1 MKKIITVLAATI
13 IAASTMSAADVALG
27 VRGKGSLN
35 AGTKFVEKNEPS
47 AVGTYEYPKVFGGG
61 FDAYSNLTIFKLGGI
76 KFGVQPEIGMN
87 FFNGINQKLSVSGAG
102 YSSIK
107 ITTTTIDVPVL
118 VTAKID
124 FGKKFRIGAGVGP
137 YVSFVVDGKYDW
149 EYKTGGTTSSGFTKK
164 GQDGLDFSATNFGF
178 AFDAD
183 VGFAFG
189 PGKLVLDVR
198 YMLDV
203 TPTKV
208 LVNGEDSDTSNF
220 YRRNLTAA
228 LGYEIKI

>member
-1 MKKIITVLAATI
+1 MKKIITVLAAAV

-27 VRGKGSLN
+27 VRGKGSMN
-35 AGTKFVEKNEPS
+35 IGTKLVKENSEGS
-47 AVGTYEYPKVFGGG
+47 GIEYPYVFGGG
-61 FDAYSNLTIFKLGGI
+61 FDAYTNLTIFKLGGI
-76 KFGVQPEIGMN
+76 KLGVQPEIGMN
-87 FFNGINQKLSVSGAG
+87 FFNGINQKWSASVAG
-102 YSSIK
+102 YSSSKETK

-137 YVSFVVDGKYDW
+137 YVSFVVDGKHDW
-149 EYKTGGTTSSGFTKK
+149 ESDFNKK
-164 GQDGLDFSATNFGF
+164 GQRGLDFSATNFGF

-183 VGFAFG
+183 LGFGFG

-208 LVNGEDSDTSNF
+208 TYDGNEFDVNF

>member
-1 MKKIITVLAATI
+1 M
-13 IAASTMSAADVALG
+13 
-27 VRGKGSLN
+27 
-35 AGTKFVEKNEPS
+35 
-47 AVGTYEYPKVFGGG
+47 
-61 FDAYSNLTIFKLGGI
+61 
-76 KFGVQPEIGMN
+76 QPEIGMN
-87 FFNGINQKLSVSGAG
+87 FFNGINQKWSVSGAG
-102 YSSIK
+102 YSSSTEIK
-107 ITTTTIDVPVL
+107 FTTTTIDVPVL

-124 FGKKFRIGAGVGP
+124 FGKKFRVGAGVGP
-137 YVSFVVDGKYDW
+137 YVSFVVDGKIA
-149 EYKTGGTTSSGFTKK
+149 SGDNFTKK

-183 VGFAFG
+183 LGFGFG

>member
-1 MKKIITVLAATI
+1 MKKIITVLAAAI
-13 IAASTMSAADVALG
+13 VAASALSAADVALG

-47 AVGTYEYPKVFGGG
+47 PVGTYEYPKVFGGG
-61 FDAYSNLTIFKLGGI
+61 LDAYSNLTIFKLGGI
-76 KFGVQPEIGMN
+76 KLGVQPEIGMN
-87 FFNGINQKLSVSGAG
+87 FFNGINQKWSVSGAG
-102 YSSIK
+102 YSSSTEIK
-107 ITTTTIDVPVL
+107 FTTTTIDVPVL

-124 FGKKFRIGAGVGP
+124 FGKKFRVGAGVGP
-137 YVSFVVDGKYDW
+137 YVSFVVDGKIA
-149 EYKTGGTTSSGFTKK
+149 SGDNFTKK

-183 VGFAFG
+183 LGFGFG

>member
-1 MKKIITVLAATI
+1 MKKIITVLAAAI
-13 IAASTMSAADVALG
+13 VAASALSAADVALG

-35 AGTKFVEKNEPS
+35 AGTKFVEKNEPNV
-47 AVGTYEYPKVFGGG
+47 VGTYEYPKVFGGG

-76 KFGVQPEIGMN
+76 KLGVQPEIGMN
-87 FFNGINQKLSVSGAG
+87 FFNGINQKWSASVAG
-102 YSSIK
+102 ISSSKETK

-137 YVSFVVDGKYDW
+137 YVSFVVDGKHYWGDD
-149 EYKTGGTTSSGFTKK
+149 FNKK
-164 GQDGLDFSATNFGF
+164 GQSGLDFSATNFGF

-183 VGFAFG
+183 VGFGFG

-208 LVNGEDSDTSNF
+208 TYDGNEFDVNF